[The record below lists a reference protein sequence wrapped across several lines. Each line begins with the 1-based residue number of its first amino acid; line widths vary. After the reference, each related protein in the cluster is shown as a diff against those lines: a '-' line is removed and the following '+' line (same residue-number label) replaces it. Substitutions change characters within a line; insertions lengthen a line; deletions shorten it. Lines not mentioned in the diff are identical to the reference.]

1 MKKAY
6 LLSLTSGIS
15 RDVKRRTFGAA
26 QESLIVRYL
35 KEVMMRKLLIIG
47 ISAASACLLYSNAAS
62 AFPGAAPKS
71 LAPSASIGV
80 DLFQQ
85 VHSRKHRH
93 RHRHYAYRGYRG
105 YPIGS
110 YPYAAYSYPVY
121 VPLYY
126 GHHLGG
132 YYGHHLGGHLSS
144 GHNFGGHLQHHGHH

>member
-1 MKKAY
+1 
-6 LLSLTSGIS
+6 
-15 RDVKRRTFGAA
+15 
-26 QESLIVRYL
+26 
-35 KEVMMRKLLIIG
+35 MRKLLIIG

-62 AFPGAAPKS
+62 A
-71 LAPSASIGV
+71 L
-80 DLFQQ
+80 
-85 VHSRKHRH
+85 
-93 RHRHYAYRGYRG
+93 HYAYRGYRG
-105 YPIGS
+105 YPIGP